1 MHIYVIRRLLQLVP
15 VIIGVTLVSFLML
28 QLIPGDP
35 AQVLAGEA
43 ASVEQIEQM
52 RENLGLN
59 EPLPHQYLSF
69 LGNLI
74 TLDFGQSV
82 RTDQPVIDIIAP
94 RFWITIE
101 LAVWSILVSM
111 FIGLFAGII
120 SATKQYSFAD
130 MGIMLVA
137 LIGLSMPNFWLGL
150 MLMYWFS
157 IEWGLLPTS
166 GWGDWRQII
175 LPAITMGTAGAAII
189 ARMTRSS
196 MLEVIRQDY
205 VRTARAKGVKERY
218 VIYKHTLRNALIPV
232 VTVIGLQFGYFL
244 SGAILTET
252 VFSINGMGRLVV
264 EAISARDYPV
274 VQGTII
280 VLALCFVFVNFIV
293 DIIYRLL
300 NKRIE
305 MN

>member
-1 MHIYVIRRLLQLVP
+1 QLVP

-74 TLDFGQSV
+74 TLDIGQSV
-82 RTDQPVIDIIAP
+82 RTDQPVVDIIAP

-130 MGIMLVA
+130 
-137 LIGLSMPNFWLGL
+137 
-150 MLMYWFS
+150 
-157 IEWGLLPTS
+157 
-166 GWGDWRQII
+166 
-175 LPAITMGTAGAAII
+175 
-189 ARMTRSS
+189 
-196 MLEVIRQDY
+196 
-205 VRTARAKGVKERY
+205 
-218 VIYKHTLRNALIPV
+218 
-232 VTVIGLQFGYFL
+232 
-244 SGAILTET
+244 
-252 VFSINGMGRLVV
+252 
-264 EAISARDYPV
+264 
-274 VQGTII
+274 
-280 VLALCFVFVNFIV
+280 
-293 DIIYRLL
+293 
-300 NKRIE
+300 
-305 MN
+305 